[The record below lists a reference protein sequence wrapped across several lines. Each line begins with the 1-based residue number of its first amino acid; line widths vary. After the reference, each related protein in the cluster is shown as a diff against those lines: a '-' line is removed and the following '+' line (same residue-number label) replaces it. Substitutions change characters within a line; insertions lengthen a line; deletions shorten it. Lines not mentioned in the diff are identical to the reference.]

1 MVIQAALPI
10 ILELDT
16 AVFGYTITDPVV
28 VTLPVTVPFGFSLLS
43 IVMAVKYTF
52 ADGLYPSGTDHEN
65 VVLADDHD
73 CEPVYKSSVTKLPD
87 RCTVEFAVLLA
98 VYTVPMPRFVL
109 AVEASVAPV
118 PPCAT
123 GKAFPNC
130 KFDAYKVPVFGWYD
144 KSLLKYVVDVT
155 VVVVLPVGV
164 LTVLFASNTGRHVV
178 AVVLACVVFVSV
190 FVLVK

>member
-65 VVLADDHD
+65 VVLAADHD
-73 CEPVYKSSVTKLPD
+73 CEPVYNASVTKFPD
-87 RCTVEFAVLLA
+87 R
-98 VYTVPMPRFVL
+98 
-109 AVEASVAPV
+109 
-118 PPCAT
+118 
-123 GKAFPNC
+123 
-130 KFDAYKVPVFGWYD
+130 
-144 KSLLKYVVDVT
+144 
-155 VVVVLPVGV
+155 
-164 LTVLFASNTGRHVV
+164 
-178 AVVLACVVFVSV
+178 
-190 FVLVK
+190 